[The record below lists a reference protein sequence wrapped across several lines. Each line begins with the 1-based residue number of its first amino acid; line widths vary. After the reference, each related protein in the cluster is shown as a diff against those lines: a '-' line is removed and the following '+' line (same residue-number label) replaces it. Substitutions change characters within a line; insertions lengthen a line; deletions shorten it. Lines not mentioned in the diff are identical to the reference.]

1 MVRERERECV
11 RYARIVCEMLFP
23 LRTLGRLAC
32 RAEEGRT
39 QSRSSLGI
47 TYTSGDLGYTLGSLA
62 IGVRRLLYYIQV
74 LVS

>member
-11 RYARIVCEMLFP
+11 RYARIVCEMLFS

-32 RAEEGRT
+32 RAEEGRM

-47 TYTSGDLGYTLGSLA
+47 TYSGDLGYTLGSLA